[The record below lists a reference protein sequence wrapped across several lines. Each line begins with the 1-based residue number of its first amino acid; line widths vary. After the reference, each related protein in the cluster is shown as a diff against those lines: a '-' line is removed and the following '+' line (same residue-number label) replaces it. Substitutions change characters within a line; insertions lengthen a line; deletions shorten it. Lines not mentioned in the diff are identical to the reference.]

1 LKLSASCY
9 IIKGRNELV
18 KDRNGSLINIESRFL
33 SNIEELD
40 CIGKKGTYEIMNE
53 SNVTKLN
60 YQEKEILL
68 IATAHVSKESIELVK
83 RVIEEE
89 QPDSVCIELDEE
101 RYQNIQNPKAWED
114 TDIIK
119 IIKSKK
125 VGFLAAN
132 LLLSSYQKKMAKKL
146 NTAVGGEMLQG
157 MESAKAI
164 GAELVLA
171 DRNIQT
177 TFLRIWRKLSLW
189 DKTKLIG
196 SFLFSFDDDN
206 DISNEDLQDLLQEDM
221 LESAINGLRKE
232 FPKIGDILISER
244 DQYLAAKIKEAPG
257 KKVVAVLGG
266 AHVPGVKHEIYQ
278 TQDIQSISEVPA
290 KSLFSK
296 VAGWIIPA
304 IITFMLVYSFVLNFE
319 TGLQQLSAWVLWT
332 GTLAALFTAL
342 SLAHPLSI
350 LTSFIA
356 APITTLHPLLAC
368 GWFAGLVEASLKK
381 PTVLDVQ
388 NISTDIFSLKGI
400 LKNRFLKTIFVTF
413 MANIGGTIGTLIA
426 GTDMV
431 RNLFT

>member
-1 LKLSASCY
+1 
-9 IIKGRNELV
+9 
-18 KDRNGSLINIESRFL
+18 
-33 SNIEELD
+33 
-40 CIGKKGTYEIMNE
+40 MNE

-60 YQEKEILL
+60 YQDKEILL

-146 NTAVGGEMLQG
+146 DTAVGGEMLQG
-157 MESAKAI
+157 MESAKSV

-189 DKTKLIG
+189 EKTKLVV
-196 SFLFSFDDDN
+196 SLLFSFDDDN

-221 LESAINGLRKE
+221 LESAISGLRKE

-266 AHVPGVKHEIYQ
+266 AHVPGVTHEIYQ

-290 KSLFSK
+290 KSFFSK

-304 IITFMLVYSFVLNFE
+304 IITGMLIYSFVLNFE

-388 NISTDIFSLKGI
+388 NISTDIFNLRGI
-400 LKNRFLKTIFVTF
+400 LKNRFLKTIFVIF